1 MEKQKIVDMEKV
13 KKMTT
18 SKLWRWKDLA
28 INANISEETI
38 YALQAG
44 RQKARDLTI
53 YKIANA
59 LGVEPSEIV
68 KEEQE

>member
-1 MEKQKIVDMEKV
+1 
-13 KKMTT
+13 MTT

-59 LGVEPSEIV
+59 LGVEPSEFV